1 MSKINSNYT
10 GRIART
16 IEQAFGPYTSKDF
29 DDDIGPTWQEWALVI
44 VSALFTLAV
53 VVGTLVWFFLG

>member
-1 MSKINSNYT
+1 MYQ
-10 GRIART
+10 RFART
-16 IEQAFGPYTSKDF
+16 LEEAFGPYTSKDF
-29 DDDIGPTWQEWALVI
+29 YDDIGPTWQEWALVI